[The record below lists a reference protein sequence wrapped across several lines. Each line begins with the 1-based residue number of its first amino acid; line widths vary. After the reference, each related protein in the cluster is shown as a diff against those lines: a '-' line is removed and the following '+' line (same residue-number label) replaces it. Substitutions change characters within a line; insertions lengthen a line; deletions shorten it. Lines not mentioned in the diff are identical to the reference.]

1 VISLRIVAAAM
12 TGDRVAF
19 DNHGTVLEIPLPGAG
34 PAILLVSEV
43 TDAVKRVVGD
53 RVVASVDRREA
64 WMVEGMV
71 LHRQVLDRLDG
82 ETLSTVDLLE
92 AVRAA
97 GFAWEVSPMT
107 SVP

>member
-1 VISLRIVAAAM
+1 M

-19 DNHGTVLEIPLPGAG
+19 DNQGTVLDIPLPDAG
-34 PAILLVSEV
+34 PAVLLVSEV

-53 RVVASVDRREA
+53 RVVASVDRRDA

-71 LHRQVLDRLDG
+71 LHRQVLDRLNG